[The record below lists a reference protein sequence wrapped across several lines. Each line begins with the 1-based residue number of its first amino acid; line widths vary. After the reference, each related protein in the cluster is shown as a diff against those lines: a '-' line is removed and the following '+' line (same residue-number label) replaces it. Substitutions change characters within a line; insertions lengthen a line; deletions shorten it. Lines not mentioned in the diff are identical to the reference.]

1 MFGSEFSLSLSLFV
15 AQGRERQ
22 TADFYKAVFGAEETN
37 SYEMLRLTMIELQLG
52 PIGLV
57 VCGSD
62 PERESAPSYQGPF
75 HPKTD
80 GAVSAIFQLTVP
92 DVESVVDAAFQAG
105 GMLRDNIQTDMHG
118 RQVATIFDPA
128 GHAWVLIE
136 AAADDASTVTTE
148 VDA

>member
-1 MFGSEFSLSLSLFV
+1 MFGNDFSLSLSLFV

-22 TADFYKAVFGAEETN
+22 TADFYKSVFGAEETN
-37 SYEMLRLTMIELQLG
+37 SYEMLHLMMIELQLG

-62 PERESAPSYQGPF
+62 PKRERAPSYQGPF

-80 GAVSAIFQLTVP
+80 GAVSAMFQLTVP
-92 DVESVVDAAFQAG
+92 DVEAVVDAAFKAG
-105 GMLRDNIQTDMHG
+105 GMLRDNIQTDLQG

-136 AAADDASTVTTE
+136 AEPRNGSAT
-148 VDA
+148 